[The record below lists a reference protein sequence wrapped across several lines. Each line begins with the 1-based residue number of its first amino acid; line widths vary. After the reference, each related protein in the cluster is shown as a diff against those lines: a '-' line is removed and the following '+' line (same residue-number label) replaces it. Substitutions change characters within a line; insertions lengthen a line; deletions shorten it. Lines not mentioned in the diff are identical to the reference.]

1 VTQRSAAQLEE
12 EMELQFQRT
21 EAKKKMVASK
31 SVESAV
37 HITNQMLWEEIRN
50 AKAEDQHKC
59 DTEAAKFQAVRQG
72 VDYDQF
78 EQNVKGASLKPTRTK
93 GGGNHG
99 PGVLLHGGS
108 GNAVPGL
115 AKKLLNKEAGEAVGH
130 TWFGGHDDSGDVHL
144 CGAVS
149 SLFAARA
156 PAEDVA
162 LKMYLSNSKE
172 FVRRW
177 RALGNKTDERYLLL
191 RAVDPAALSSI
202 FRTEMEA
209 EVMTEITENLAHSLP
224 RVCEIVSAAAG
235 GVGGVD
241 AGEEKSVAARHAT
254 GLMMSVTQL
263 QRFELN
269 AKFLSKKE
277 KADVEAAVAWC
288 VGVDGGLSAHATAVR
303 RAFGCV

>member
-130 TWFGGHDDSGDVHL
+130 TWFGGQDDSGDVHL

-209 EVMTEITENLAHSLP
+209 EVMTEITETLAHSLP

-241 AGEEKSVAARHAT
+241 ASEEKSVAARHAT